1 MSEKTKLLREEA
13 EEEKTSSK
21 RYGSVSY
28 KYTLIDSV
36 PRSVITPL

>member
-1 MSEKTKLLREEA
+1 MSEKSKLLRESA
-13 EEEKTSSK
+13 DEKSHK

-36 PRSVITPL
+36 PK